1 MNKGKEYELN
11 IEETEFPGLGI
22 GYYNDHRVKVKGAL
36 PGQKLRVR
44 ITKRR
49 KEDIEGKIIEIL
61 EDVDYKVDAK
71 CPHFGICGGC
81 SHAFLSYEK
90 QLEIKATQVLNL
102 FEEAE
107 IQGFEFL
114 GIEGSPEEYEYRN
127 KMEYTF
133 GDFERD
139 GELTLGMHIK
149 NKSFGIVTVD
159 NCQLVDKDYRIIL
172 SEVLN
177 YLKGKEL
184 PYYKV
189 ISHVGFLRNLS
200 VRKSKNTDEIL
211 INLVTTSQIEFDF
224 SELAEILKKLPYE
237 GKLTSILHT
246 TNDNWA
252 DMVQGEKVDILFGR
266 DYIEE
271 NILGLRFIIRPFSF
285 FQTNS
290 RGAEKLYSIVR
301 DFIGETSSKVVF
313 DLYCGTGTIG
323 QIVAPKAKSVLGIEI
338 IPEAVEAANENA
350 TLNGLT
356 NCKFIAGDIAKVIM
370 DVKDNPDII
379 ILDPPRPGVHPVAL
393 DYVLKFNAPEI
404 IYVSCNPKTLVKDL
418 QVILERGYEID
429 KVKVMDMFP
438 HTPHVE
444 TVVRLIKENQ

>member
-11 IEETEFPGLGI
+11 IEETEFPGFGI
-22 GYYNDHRVKVKGAL
+22 GYYNDHKVKVKGAL
-36 PGQKLRVR
+36 PGQKVRVR
-44 ITKRR
+44 ITKKR
-49 KEDIEGKIIEIL
+49 KEDIDGKILEIL
-61 EDVDYKVDAK
+61 EDVDYKVVAK
-71 CPHFGICGGC
+71 CPHFGVCGGC
-81 SHAFLSYEK
+81 SHAFLTYEK
-90 QLEIKATQVLNL
+90 QLEFKATQVLTL

-107 IQGFEFL
+107 IQDFEFL

-133 GDFERD
+133 GDFVKA
-139 GELTLGMHIK
+139 GELTLGMHVK
-149 NKSFGIVTVD
+149 NRSFGIVTVD

-172 SEVLN
+172 TAVIN
-177 YLKGKEL
+177 YLKDKNL
-184 PYYKV
+184 PYYRV
-189 ISHVGFLRNLS
+189 VSHEGFLRNLS
-200 VRKSKNTDEIL
+200 VRKAKNTDEIL
-211 INLVTTSQIEFDF
+211 INIVTTSQVEFDF
-224 SELAEILKKLPYE
+224 TELLGILKQLPYE

-246 TNDNWA
+246 TNDGWA
-252 DMVQGEKVDILFGR
+252 DMVQGDKVDILFGR

-271 NILGLRFIIRPFSF
+271 NLLGLKFIIRPFSF

-301 DFIGETSSKVVF
+301 DFIGETASKVVF

-323 QIVAPKAKSVLGIEI
+323 QIVAPKAKSVIGIEI
-338 IPEAVEAANENA
+338 IPEAVDAANENA

-356 NCKFIAGDIAKVIM
+356 NCKFIAGDISKVIM
-370 DVKDNPDII
+370 DVKAKPDII

-418 QVILERGYEID
+418 KVILDNGYKID
-429 KVKVMDMFP
+429 RVKIMDMFP

-444 TVVRLIKENQ
+444 TVVRIVRKL

>member
-11 IEETEFPGLGI
+11 IEDTEFPGIGI
-22 GYYNDHRVKVKGAL
+22 GYYSDHRVKVKGAL

-49 KEDIEGKIIEIL
+49 KEDIEGKIVEIL
-61 EDVDYKVDAK
+61 EEVDYKITAK
-71 CPHFGICGGC
+71 CPHFGVCGGC

-90 QLEIKATQVLNL
+90 QLELKATQVLTL

-107 IQGFEFL
+107 IGDFKFL

-133 GDFERD
+133 GDSERG

-149 NKSFGIVTVD
+149 NRSFGIVTVD
-159 NCQLVDKDYRIIL
+159 NCQIVDKDYRIIL
-172 SEVLN
+172 TTVLN
-177 YLKGKEL
+177 YLKDKEL

-189 ISHVGFLRNLS
+189 VTHVGYLRNLS
-200 VRKSKNTDEIL
+200 VRKAKNTDQIL
-211 INLVTTSQIEFDF
+211 VNLVTTSQMDFDF
-224 SELAEILKKLPYE
+224 VELTDILKKLPYE
-237 GKLTSILHT
+237 GKLTSVLHT
-246 TNDNWA
+246 TNDGWA

-271 NILGLRFIIRPFSF
+271 TLLGLKFIIRPFSF

-290 RGAEKLYSIVR
+290 RGAEKLYLIVR
-301 DFIGETSSKVVF
+301 EFIGETFSKVVF
-313 DLYCGTGTIG
+313 DLYCGTGAIG

-350 TLNGLT
+350 ALNGLT
-356 NCKFIAGDIAKVIM
+356 NCHFLAGDISKVIV
-370 DVKDNPDII
+370 DVKDKPDII

-404 IYVSCNPKTLVKDL
+404 IYLSCNPKTLVKDL
-418 QVILERGYEID
+418 KVIMERGYIID
-429 KVKVMDMFP
+429 KVKIMDMFP

-444 TVVRLIKENQ
+444 TVVRIVKG